1 MISRRLDRWTLGT
14 AALSFALLATVQ
26 GCRIV
31 TYSVRLTALAMTPG
45 TASIAATTTQQF
57 TLNGTYNDESAR
69 EVTAEAAWSS
79 SDPTVA
85 TVSGAGIATPLRA
98 GTTTITASLEG
109 HSASSTL
116 TVTNALLQSIVVLP
130 ADPSI
135 PNGTALQLS
144 ASGHFDDGSTQ
155 DLTSQAAWTSS
166 DPSVDVGDAAG
177 SKGLAAS
184 TARGAATSTV
194 TATLGAI
201 SGSTTL
207 TVRDVTL
214 ASVAVTPAAATIRV
228 GRGQQFA
235 ATGTFSDA
243 STHEMTREVAW
254 QSSATS
260 VATIGSTGLAIGVFA
275 GTATISATSSALLG
289 SVPGG
294 AQLTVQAAA
303 PGY

>member
-1 MISRRLDRWTLGT
+1 MISRTLNRWTLGT
-14 AALSFALLATVQ
+14 AALSLALLATVQ
-26 GCRIV
+26 GCRVV
-31 TYSVRLTALAMTPG
+31 TYSVRLTGLAMTPG

-57 TLNGTYNDESAR
+57 TLSGTYSDLSAR
-69 EVTAEAAWSS
+69 DVTADAAWSS
-79 SDPTVA
+79 SDPAVA
-85 TVSGAGIATPLRA
+85 TVSGGIATPLRA
-98 GTTTITASLEG
+98 GTTTITAALEG
-109 HSASSTL
+109 HSASSAL
-116 TVTNALLQSIVVLP
+116 TVTNALLQSLEVLP
-130 ADPSI
+130 ANPSI

-144 ASGHFDDGSTQ
+144 ATGHFDDGSVQ
-155 DLTSQAAWTSS
+155 DLTAQAAWTSS
-166 DPSVDVGDAAG
+166 DPSVNVGDAAG
-177 SKGLAAS
+177 SKGLAVS
-184 TARGAATSTV
+184 TALGAATSTV

-201 SGSTTL
+201 SGSTAL

-214 ASVAVTPAAATIRV
+214 ASLTVTPATATIRV

-243 STHEMTREVAW
+243 STHDMTREATW

-260 VATIGSTGLAIGVFA
+260 VATVGPTGLAMGVFA

-289 SVPGG
+289 SVPGD